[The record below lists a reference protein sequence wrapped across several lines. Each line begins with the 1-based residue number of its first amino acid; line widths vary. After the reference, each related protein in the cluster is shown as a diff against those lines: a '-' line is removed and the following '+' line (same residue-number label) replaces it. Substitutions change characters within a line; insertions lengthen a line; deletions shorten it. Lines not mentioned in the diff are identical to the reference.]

1 MVDKFYF
8 LIDQTQELKCE
19 LLNLFNLW
27 HPMEFQALF
36 VPLSQKSFGQLLWA
50 F

>member
-19 LLNLFNLW
+19 LLNLFHLW
-27 HPMEFQALF
+27 HSMELQVLF
-36 VPLSQKSFGQLLWA
+36 VPLFQKSFEQLLWPL
-50 F
+50 